1 MIGHADQLGDCT
13 MSSWGDDSCVDSI
26 LIRALFLG
34 DHRILWSKNKGPA
47 THFAAVIL
55 LACVYVPVSLVPS

>member
-1 MIGHADQLGDCT
+1 MIGHADQLGDRT
-13 MSSWGDDSCVDSI
+13 MSSWKDDSCVDRT

-55 LACVYVPVSLVPS
+55 LA